1 MNLPRQARD
10 EHSIEERVETKED
23 RFFSQILNISSSS
36 GNVRAYGFRG
46 SAPSPF
52 AAEQCDSGSGAMQLL
67 MINLNDEENT
77 TVSLE
82 DCRPPGA
89 GGKYAAWVLT
99 PPSATAA
106 AGGSSTLVRK
116 TAVYGDI
123 SSDETTSICPD
134 RLWTSLREIVP
145 VQNSP
150 FSKGVAVF
158 FSSCLFQDPFATDV
172 YLNGHLL
179 PDTVDTATT
188 ADAAAGAAAAAP
200 VDFLQRIPVAPLT
213 GSATAAAS
221 GGGGGGGLVLPPI
234 SIAFLCY
241 TSESDK

>member
-1 MNLPRQARD
+1 MCSGSRCADTSVQQRVCLRHLHISDRNTIIESMNLPRQARD

-158 FSSCLFQDPFATDV
+158 SSSCLFVSGPLRDGCISQRP
-172 YLNGHLL
+172 
-179 PDTVDTATT
+179 P
-188 ADAAAGAAAAAP
+188 AAGH
-200 VDFLQRIPVAPLT
+200 RRHCHN
-213 GSATAAAS
+213 G
-221 GGGGGGGLVLPPI
+221 
-234 SIAFLCY
+234 
-241 TSESDK
+241 

>member
-82 DCRPPGA
+82 DCRPPKASPGGGGA

-158 FSSCLFQDPFATDV
+158 FSWFVSIRTPSRRM
-172 YLNGHLL
+172 YIS
-179 PDTVDTATT
+179 TATCCRT
-188 ADAAAGAAAAAP
+188 P
-200 VDFLQRIPVAPLT
+200 STLPQRLMLLLELLQLRR
-213 GSATAAAS
+213 
-221 GGGGGGGLVLPPI
+221 
-234 SIAFLCY
+234 
-241 TSESDK
+241 